1 VWRLFYMF
9 VFAHDTI
16 TRIMAIAKKDFKVF
30 KSSAG
35 FGLRTLKDIKKGE
48 LVIEYTGRKTS
59 NAAAERNPNRY
70 QFDLDEKWTIDG
82 SPRSNTARYINHSC
96 RPNCEAVHYTDTNE
110 IGIEAIRNIKAGE
123 ELTYDYG
130 KEYFNEY
137 IKPVGCKCEKCT
149 AARSL

>member
-1 VWRLFYMF
+1 M
-9 VFAHDTI
+9 T
-16 TRIMAIAKKDFKVF
+16 AKINKDFKVF

-35 FGLRTLKDIKKGE
+35 FGLRTTKDIKKGE
-48 LVIEYTGRKTS
+48 LVIEYKGKKIK
-59 NAAAERNPNRY
+59 NEVAEEQPNRY
-70 QFDLDEKWTIDG
+70 QFDLDDKWTIDG

-130 KEYFNEY
+130 KDYFNEY
-137 IKPVGCKCEKCT
+137 IKPVGCKCEKC
-149 AARSL
+149 RSRV